1 VYPLNTLR
9 VRLSHL
15 AASIWFD

>member
-1 VYPLNTLR
+1 MNTLR
-9 VRLSHL
+9 VQLSHL

>member
-1 VYPLNTLR
+1 VYSENTRR